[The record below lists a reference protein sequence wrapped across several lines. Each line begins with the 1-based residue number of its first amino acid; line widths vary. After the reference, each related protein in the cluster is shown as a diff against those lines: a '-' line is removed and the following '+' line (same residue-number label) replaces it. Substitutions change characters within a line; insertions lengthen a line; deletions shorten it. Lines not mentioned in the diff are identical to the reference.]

1 MNNNVD
7 INNKLVGSKI
17 LKTFWAASWS
27 ASHRG
32 TIFDKVTSVLSQP
45 FSYIAC
51 LQRSADGHVWAD
63 SRTGWTIT
71 TLHWDLRLFALSFIY
86 FYCFFT
92 HSFLLSDS
100 LVGSIV
106 LESISSSIFAVFIV
120 L

>member
-1 MNNNVD
+1 MLIFLFRDSRGQNGALNSTSHRQAMNNNVD

-32 TIFDKVTSVLSQP
+32 TIFDKVRSVLSQP
-45 FSYIAC
+45 FSYVAC

-86 FYCFFT
+86 FYCFFY
-92 HSFLLSDS
+92 
-100 LVGSIV
+100 
-106 LESISSSIFAVFIV
+106 FIHFC
-120 L
+120 